1 MSDGQDI
8 AETGPAQSGS
18 DFAGQNFD
26 VLAAVPLRL
35 SVEAGSTSLSLAELL
50 ALKEGSVIE
59 LNRQTGE
66 LLDVLV
72 NGTVVARGE
81 IVAVDGRFGI
91 RIVEVAKSAQRGA
104 SLGLR

>member
-1 MSDGQDI
+1 MSDGQDM
-8 AETGPAQSGS
+8 AETGTAQSGS

-35 SVEAGSTSLSLAELL
+35 SVEAGSTSLALAELL

-91 RIVEVAKSAQRGA
+91 RIVEVAKSAQRSA
-104 SLGLR
+104 SLGMR